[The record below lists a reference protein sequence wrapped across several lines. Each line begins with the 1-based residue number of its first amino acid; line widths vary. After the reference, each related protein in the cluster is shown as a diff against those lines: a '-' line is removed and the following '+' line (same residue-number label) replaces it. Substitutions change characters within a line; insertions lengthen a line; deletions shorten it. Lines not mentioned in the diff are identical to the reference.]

1 VTRII
6 QIGEEYITFKASRAG
21 GPGGQRVNRRST
33 KIQAWVKI
41 GLLPYTE
48 KDKKLIREKLA
59 NRINQDDELIVEN
72 EEERTQIYNKE
83 NAIQKINELIAGAL
97 KKNPPRIPTKPSRG
111 AKEERLNHK
120 RLRYQKK
127 QSRREDGASKVE
139 E

>member
-1 VTRII
+1 MTKII

-41 GLLPYTE
+41 GSLPYAE

-59 NRINQDDELIVEN
+59 NRINQEDELVVEN
-72 EEERTQIYNKE
+72 EEERNQIYNKE
-83 NAIQKINELIAGAL
+83 NAIQKINELIAEAL
-97 KKNPPRIPTKPSRG
+97 KKNPPRIPTEPSRG
-111 AKEERLNHK
+111 SDEERLRHK
-120 RLRYQKK
+120 RMRYQKK
-127 QSRREDGASKVE
+127 QSRRNNGVSKVE